1 MGFLHFVLVEGG
13 CSPTASPL
21 PPCACVMQHG
31 IGFVTDKRK
40 SKWQHDKMMIM
51 N

>member
-1 MGFLHFVLVEGG
+1 VEGVATQQL
-13 CSPTASPL
+13 PTFPN
-21 PPCACVMQHG
+21 ACVMQHG

>member
-1 MGFLHFVLVEGG
+1 MGFLNFVLVEGG
-13 CSPTASPL
+13 CNPAASPH
-21 PPCACVMQHG
+21 ACVMQHG
-31 IGFVTDKRK
+31 IGFVTDNRK